1 MSFHEKIPGS
11 FPVSRS
17 ATPSPSKQPAPKA
30 PGLDAPPVPDLPI
43 PAETHM
49 EQGGHDDEEDY
60 FSDEEGFESSQ
71 PAAFHAP
78 EQTLTALPSMDK
90 SPEKRASQD
99 SGVNLDKSLPPP
111 PQPKRLFGF
120 LREKHA
126 AARADAA
133 TTSTTTTDAT
143 TSRGRRVMTSV
154 GGGLRALRLLT
165 RSHADL
171 RKESSR
177 STASSLHLPVSVP
190 AGQSLGASRSV
201 SPAPS
206 STASARFL
214 QFPLPPGYKAENPE
228 EMRVRA
234 SLEEELE
241 SVRAAVEEEDPPVL
255 DPVGP
260 FGRSGLALPRTR
272 GRQEQQQQQPDLDAH
287 SRSPSTETVIRHPR
301 VSSTETLVRA
311 ARRASIPARLPLS
324 PVILGQPVVAARPS
338 PAAGVFAAA
347 DTIAMSAAANACRIR
362 RQGSRNFSRP
372 FAVQRQGAVGGSGEE
387 EKSEVVEAEREAV
400 GLAISMGPSPVKPLQ
415 RQQSASLTGD
425 CASPFDDAPADWP
438 LRKTSSSSVGSA
450 ALDKPLPALPEEDGE

>member
-1 MSFHEKIPGS
+1 MSFREKIPGS

-17 ATPSPSKQPAPKA
+17 ATPSLSKQPAPKA
-30 PGLDAPPVPDLPI
+30 PGLDAPLVPDLPI

-49 EQGGHDDEEDY
+49 EQGGLENGY
-60 FSDEEGFESSQ
+60 FADEEGFESSQ
-71 PAAFHAP
+71 PVAFHAP
-78 EQTLTALPSMDK
+78 EQSLTALPSMDK
-90 SPEKRASQD
+90 SPEKRASKD

-120 LREKHA
+120 LGEKHA

-133 TTSTTTTDAT
+133 NTTTTDAGT

-154 GGGLRALRLLT
+154 GGGLRALRLLA

-177 STASSLHLPVSVP
+177 SAASSLHLPVSVP
-190 AGQSLGASRSV
+190 ADQSLGASRSV

-214 QFPLPPGYKAENPE
+214 LFPLPPGYKVENPE
-228 EMRVRA
+228 EMMVRA
-234 SLEEELE
+234 SLDKELE

-260 FGRSGLALPRTR
+260 FGKSGLALPRTR
-272 GRQEQQQQQPDLDAH
+272 GRQQQQQQQPDLEAR

-324 PVILGQPVVAARPS
+324 PVILGQPVVGARPS
-338 PAAGVFAAA
+338 PAGGVFASA
-347 DTIAMSAAANACRIR
+347 DTIVMSAAANAFRIR
-362 RQGSRNFSRP
+362 HQGSRNFSRP
-372 FAVQRQGAVGGSGEE
+372 FPVQRQGVVGGSGEE
-387 EKSEVVEAEREAV
+387 KSEVLEAEGEAV
-400 GLAISMGPSPVKPLQ
+400 GLAVSMGLSPVKPLQ
-415 RQQSASLTGD
+415 RQQSGSLAGD
-425 CASPFDDAPADWP
+425 CASPFDDVPADWP

-450 ALDKPLPALPEEDGE
+450 ALDKPLPALPQEDGE